1 MTVSVI
7 IVTHNRPHDLEVCLT
22 SILGQSVLP
31 MEVVIVDNGAEEL
44 VRSVLDKVA
53 GKAGES
59 GVELKYLPNLR
70 ENSLT
75 IGRNIGACE
84 SKGDIVLYLD
94 DDVVLST
101 DYIKEILRVYAGHPE
116 AVGVQGYIT
125 NLRTKWSLPA
135 DFFGWFFCL
144 GYLSPDRCSV
154 LPSAG
159 TVYPRP
165 LTKVVNC
172 EWLSG
177 ANHSYRREILGVF
190 KYDEN
195 LKKWSQ
201 CEDIDFSYRV
211 YKRYPKGLYI
221 TPAAALKHNISTA
234 GRMARK
240 DLAYM
245 CEIYELYFYHRNMP
259 GTALNSLVYGW
270 SRLGK
275 FFHGAFRAV
284 RTGDI
289 SEIVYLCGALAECLR
304 HRAEIKRGDLSFFN
318 NTLKQ
323 RGAVSG
329 G

>member
-7 IVTHNRPHDLEVCLT
+7 IVTYNRPHDLEVCLN
-22 SILGQSVLP
+22 SILWQSVLP
-31 MEVVIVDNGAEEL
+31 MEVVIVDNGAEEPA
-44 VRSVLDKVA
+44 RSVLDKVA

-59 GVELKYLPNLR
+59 GVGLKYLPNRR
-70 ENSLT
+70 ENSLA
-75 IGRNIGACE
+75 IGRNMGAGA

-94 DDVVLST
+94 DDVVLAP

-125 NLRTKWSLPA
+125 NLRTKWSLLT

-165 LTKVVNC
+165 LTGVVNC

-177 ANHSYRREILGVF
+177 ANQSYRRELLEASR
-190 KYDEN
+190 YDEN

-201 CEDIDFSYRV
+201 CEDIDFSYRA

-234 GRMARK
+234 GRMVK
-240 DLAYM
+240 KELVHM
-245 CEIYELYFYHRNMP
+245 CEVYEFYFYYRNMP
-259 GTALNSLVYGW
+259 TTMLNSLIYGW

-275 FFHGAFRAV
+275 FFYGVFRAV

-318 NTLKQ
+318 DTLK
-323 RGAVSG
+323 
-329 G
+329 